1 MNSLEMAKAFD
12 EARRELRAQSAWY
25 EETHD
30 SLNIDPESS
39 GYRDLWNALE
49 FEAALLAT
57 LLGEAFNR
65 EMPEKD
71 LRAHGES
78 HGQDAYQEERGEV
91 SMTQSE

>member
-12 EARRELRAQSAWY
+12 DARRELRAQSAWY

-39 GYRDLWNALE
+39 GYKDLWNALE

-57 LLGEAFNR
+57 LLWEAFNR

-71 LRAHGES
+71 LRIHGES
-78 HGQDAYQEERGEV
+78 RGQAQGQDEPQAQHHR
-91 SMTQSE
+91 